1 MTDTSSSARGRDTAP
16 EQLQGE
22 RLRSHIAVRFACVRA
37 VTERLFEPLS
47 SEDLRCQP
55 MDDVSP
61 PYWTLGHT
69 SWFFAANLLRPAG
82 RMPSGFDGFDYAL
95 NSYYEGLGPRLER
108 SRRGRVASPTT
119 SAVRAYRRAVDAAVQ
134 RWIVECPTP
143 DLARTARVVQIGC
156 EHEQQ
161 HQELSVTEILHIRSA
176 DPEPLRRPY
185 VASPAR
191 PPSAASADGAEL
203 RQIAFAAG
211 DTRLGYQGRPL
222 ESGGFC
228 WDNELPAHRAYV
240 GDFALGDRLV
250 TNREWRAFMDDGG
263 YHDPMLWLT
272 NGWQAARR
280 DSLEAPL
287 YWQRDGAGGY
297 ARFTLRGLQ
306 PIDPDAPVCHVSFY
320 EADAF
325 ARWFGAQHQD
335 WRGARLPRELEWEHA
350 ARASGYHRED
360 ANLLHDDLSECLFDV
375 DRAQASD
382 GGLQQLAGTAWEW
395 TVSHYEPYPGYRP
408 FDGALSEY
416 NGKFMD
422 NQRVLRGGSFATPRS
437 SARVAYRNFWEAATR
452 FQASGVRLCVDQ

>member
-1 MTDTSSSARGRDTAP
+1 M
-16 EQLQGE
+16 
-22 RLRSHIAVRFACVRA
+22 RFACVRA
-37 VTERLFEPLS
+37 MTERLFEPLS
-47 SEDLRCQP
+47 AEDLRCQS

-69 SWFFAANLLRPAG
+69 SWFFAANLLGPVG
-82 RMPSGFDGFDYAL
+82 RLPSGFAGFDYAL

-108 SRRGRVASPTT
+108 SRRGSVASPST
-119 SAVRAYRRAVDAAVQ
+119 SAVRDYRRAVDAAVQ
-134 RWIVECPTP
+134 RWIVECPAE
-143 DLARTARVVQIGC
+143 DLAQTAKVVLIGC

-161 HQELSVTEILHIRSA
+161 HQELSVTEILHIRAS
-176 DPEPLRRPY
+176 DPEALRRPY
-185 VASPAR
+185 VTSPPQPDRA
-191 PPSAASADGAEL
+191 PEGDEAAMRLVPFEAAE
-203 RQIAFAAG
+203 
-211 DTRLGYQGRPL
+211 TRLGYQGKPL
-222 ESGGFC
+222 AAGGFC

-250 TNREWRAFMDDGG
+250 TNREWRAFIDDGG
-263 YHDPMLWLT
+263 YHDPMIWLV
-272 NGWQAARR
+272 NGWEATRR
-280 DSLEAPL
+280 AGIEAPL

-325 ARWFGAQHQD
+325 ARWFGMQHRE
-335 WRGARLPRELEWEHA
+335 WRGARLPREVEWEHA
-350 ARASGYHRED
+350 ARSRGFHQD
-360 ANLLHDDLSECLFDV
+360 NANLLHDDLSRCRFDV
-375 DRAQASD
+375 DRARQGD
-382 GGLQQLAGTAWEW
+382 HGLQQLAGTAWEW

-437 SARVAYRNFWEAATR
+437 SARVAYRNFWEARTR
-452 FQASGVRLCVDQ
+452 FQVSGVRICVDR